1 MIGLKFNIEDKNWKK
16 NFPYYKK
23 YIIKSVNETAKIIN
37 FNCKQKAEISFLLT
51 SNINI
56 QKLNFTYRNKNTP
69 TNVLSFPMM
78 HETKKIYTIGDI
90 AISNEKVFQEAKS
103 FKKDKYLYLSK
114 ITIHGVLHLF
124 GYDHQTKKDF
134 ESMLNLENKI
144 LEKFQNENVQ
154 KIY

>member
-16 NFPYYKK
+16 NFPHYKK

-78 HETKKIYTIGDI
+78 HETKKIYIIGDI

-124 GYDHQTKKDF
+124 GYDHQTKKDLK
-134 ESMLNLENKI
+134 SMLNLENKI